1 MTLVPRARARRTLS
15 RSTLPCR
22 AAAAALLVA
31 LLVALSAAAAVPARA
46 QGVPPVR
53 RDEAAPVGVFL
64 DCGVGC
70 DEDFVRTEVT
80 YVDWVRD
87 RTAADVHVLVTSQA
101 TGGGGREFTLAFLGQ
116 RRFAGVGD
124 TLRVVAPQGA
134 TADETRRALTRRIAQ
149 GLVRFVART
158 PLAER
163 LVVTAAPE
171 PPRPGAPTPPGQA
184 RRDRWNLWVFSVGV
198 NANVNGE
205 RQSSF
210 NSVSGTAAARR
221 TTEQWKL
228 SIQASQ
234 EYNESRFAIEDTTST
249 FIRRSTTVSQLA
261 VRSLGPRLA
270 AGLRASVGAST
281 FENMRFFARV
291 TPAIEYDLFPYS
303 ESTRRMLTLQYAL
316 GTESFRYIEETIF
329 LRTAETRPVHT
340 LTISLVQNQPWGS
353 ANLGLE
359 GGQYLD
365 QTNKNYA
372 SLSGGTSVRLFRG
385 LSFNISG
392 SLSSIHNQLYLPRR
406 GATEQEILT
415 QQRRLA
421 TSYSYFAFTGIS
433 YTFGSVLN
441 NVVNPRFGRVEGG
454 FSSCSCF

>member
-1 MTLVPRARARRTLS
+1 MTLARRALARRTLS
-15 RSTLPCR
+15 RGTLPRR
-22 AAAAALLVA
+22 AAAAALS
-31 LLVALSAAAAVPARA
+31 VALSVAAAVPGRA
-46 QGVPPVR
+46 QGVPPAR
-53 RDEAAPVGVFL
+53 RGEAAPVGVFL
-64 DCGVGC
+64 DCGVDC

-87 RTAADVHVLVTSQA
+87 RTAADVHVLVTSQE

-124 TLRVVAPQGA
+124 TLRVVTPQGA

-163 LVVTAAPE
+163 LVVAVAPE
-171 PPRPGAPTPPGQA
+171 SPLPGAPPPPGQA

-198 NANVNGE
+198 NANTNGE

-210 NSVSGTAAARR
+210 ISVNGTAAARR

-228 SIQASQ
+228 STQVSQ
-234 EYNESRFAIEDTTST
+234 QYNGSRFAIGDTTST
-249 FIRRSTTVSQLA
+249 FIRRSTTVSQLV

-291 TPAIEYDLFPYS
+291 TPALEYDVYRYS

-316 GTESFRYIEETIF
+316 GTESFRYIEQTIF
-329 LRTAETRPVHT
+329 LRTAETRPLHT
-340 LTISLVQNQPWGS
+340 LTLSLVQNQPWGS
-353 ANLGLE
+353 VNLGLE

-365 QTNKNYA
+365 ETSKNYA

-392 SLSSIHNQLYLPRR
+392 NFSSIHNQLYLPRR

-415 QQRRLA
+415 QQRHLA
-421 TSYSYFAFTGIS
+421 TSYSYFALTGIS

-441 NVVNPRFGRVEGG
+441 NVVNPRFGRDEGG
-454 FSSCSCF
+454 LSTCSCF